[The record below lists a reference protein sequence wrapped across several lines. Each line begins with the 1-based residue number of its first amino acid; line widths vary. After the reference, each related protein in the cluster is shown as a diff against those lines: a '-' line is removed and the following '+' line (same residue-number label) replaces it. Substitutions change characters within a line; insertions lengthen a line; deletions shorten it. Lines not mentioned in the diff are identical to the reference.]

1 MIKKSL
7 KALKYDSE
15 LIIEEY
21 LEDMQEFSAAFYD
34 DGSIKMSKV
43 ELINYTDDI
52 FDFKEKYLSNHKLYS
67 HLFLDDNELIKRIF
81 EIGSLAY
88 KVIGAKD
95 IVRIDFFY
103 KDSKIYLNEINTI
116 PGSLSYYMFDDFE
129 KIINELVEKN
139 KKDYFFRL
147 RKKNSINLDVL
158 KFNNK
163 LK

>member
-1 MIKKSL
+1 M
-7 KALKYDSE
+7 
-15 LIIEEY
+15 
-21 LEDMQEFSAAFYD
+21 
-34 DGSIKMSKV
+34 
-43 ELINYTDDI
+43 
-52 FDFKEKYLSNHKLYS
+52 
-67 HLFLDDNELIKRIF
+67 IKRIY

-88 KVIGAKD
+88 KTIGAKD

-129 KIINELVEKN
+129 KIIKELVEKN
-139 KKDYFFRL
+139 KKDHFFRL